1 MNKDKMILLPNI
13 GKALNDRLS
22 IAGITKAEKLI
33 ELGAEQS
40 FSLLYAIEHDT
51 CINTLYALEGAIQGI
66 RWHNLSQKRKDE
78 LKLFFDQTKEDY
90 DRKNQ

>member
-13 GKALNDRLS
+13 GKALNDRMKE
-22 IAGITKAEKLI
+22 AGISNAEKLI

-40 FSLLYAIEHDT
+40 FILLQAIEPDS
-51 CINTLYALEGAIQGI
+51 CLNTLYTLEGAIQGI